1 MKIHFDGK
9 LVPERDARV
18 SVFDHGLLYG
28 DGVFEGIRIYNGRVF
43 KLTEHLERLYDSAK
57 AIRLVIPVPMKKL
70 EAQVLDTCRANRL
83 RDGYI
88 RLVVT
93 RGKGNLGLNPFT
105 CKRACVIIIA
115 ASIQLYPK
123 ELYETGMAVITV
135 PTARTANEAVN
146 PRIKSLNY
154 LNNILAKIE
163 GLDSGAPEAILLN
176 SLGQVAEATGDN
188 VFVVRRGALITP
200 PAWCGILEGITRNT
214 VLDLAREAGIPA
226 REEPLSRYDL
236 YTADEMFLTG
246 SAAEIIAVTKVDG
259 RAIGAGQ
266 PGPVTVRLARTFSA
280 YARASGTDIHA

>member
-1 MKIHFDGK
+1 MKIHMDGK
-9 LVPERDARV
+9 LVPERDAKV

-28 DGVFEGIRIYNGRVF
+28 DGVFEGIRVYNGRVF
-43 KLTEHLERLYDSAK
+43 KLAEHLERLFDSAK
-57 AIRLVIPVPMKKL
+57 AIRLVIPVTMKKL
-70 EAQVLDTCRANRL
+70 EGQVLETCRANRL

-115 ASIQLYPK
+115 ATIQLYPQ
-123 ELYETGMAVITV
+123 ELYETGMSVITV
-135 PTARTANEAVN
+135 PTPRTANEAMN

-163 GLDSGAPEAILLN
+163 GMDSGAPEAIMLN

-188 VFVVRRGALITP
+188 VFVIRKGVLRTP

-214 VLDLAREAGIPA
+214 VLDLAREAGVPT

-246 SAAEIIAVTKVDG
+246 SAAEIISVTRVDG
-259 RAIGAGQ
+259 RAIGAGR
-266 PGPVTVRLARTFSA
+266 PGPMTRRLARTFSA
-280 YARASGTDIHA
+280 YARSCGAEIYA